1 MSKALVIGNGKS
13 RAWFRS
19 PRWVAADDV
28 VTWGCNAIYREGP
41 VDNLVA
47 MDNAMK
53 FEIHAS
59 GYPKKHQCWFS
70 SWNVIDSMVWSIIKH
85 DCGVPEYF
93 IHESEDE
100 TPLCVINEY
109 KSNTLQELVNE
120 TLTQN
125 PHYNM
130 DDVSEHLIS
139 KDWRYKDAG
148 YWISYISGQNL
159 EQIVEKKQK
168 ILAKTIIFSLGFSLV
183 FISFGATASY
193 FGSFLINYSDTLRI
207 IAGIIIIIFS
217 LQIMGVLKLNILN
230 KEKRFYTKNYS
241 NNLFFPFLVGTAFAF
256 GWTPCIGPVL
266 GSILTLAAVETSI
279 AQGVILLSFY
289 SLGLAIPFILSGY
302 AITKF
307 LSVSKN
313 LKSKMRLISLI
324 GGSIL
329 LITGILILTNVLQ
342 IVGFYLLEI
351 FPFLENFG

>member
-1 MSKALVIGNGKS
+1 MFIKSYIALGAGFIS
-13 RAWFRS
+13 FLS
-19 PRWVAADDV
+19 PCVLPL
-28 VTWGCNAIYREGP
+28 IP
-41 VDNLVA
+41 
-47 MDNAMK
+47 
-53 FEIHAS
+53 
-59 GYPKKHQCWFS
+59 GY
-70 SWNVIDSMVWSIIKH
+70 
-85 DCGVPEYF
+85 
-93 IHESEDE
+93 
-100 TPLCVINEY
+100 
-109 KSNTLQELVNE
+109 
-120 TLTQN
+120 
-125 PHYNM
+125 
-130 DDVSEHLIS
+130 
-139 KDWRYKDAG
+139 
-148 YWISYISGQNL
+148 ISYISGQNL

-313 LKSKMRLISLI
+313 LKSKMRLTSLI

>member
-1 MSKALVIGNGKS
+1 MLELLIA
-13 RAWFRS
+13 
-19 PRWVAADDV
+19 
-28 VTWGCNAIYREGP
+28 
-41 VDNLVA
+41 
-47 MDNAMK
+47 
-53 FEIHAS
+53 
-59 GYPKKHQCWFS
+59 FS
-70 SWNVIDSMVWSIIKH
+70 A
-85 DCGVPEYF
+85 G
-93 IHESEDE
+93 
-100 TPLCVINEY
+100 
-109 KSNTLQELVNE
+109 
-120 TLTQN
+120 
-125 PHYNM
+125 
-130 DDVSEHLIS
+130 LIS
-139 KDWRYKDAG
+139 FLSPCVLPLIPG
-148 YWISYISGQNL
+148 YISYISGQNL

-329 LITGILILTNVLQ
+329 LITGILILTNILQ

>member
-1 MSKALVIGNGKS
+1 MIELT
-13 RAWFRS
+13 
-19 PRWVAADDV
+19 VAFGA
-28 VTWGCNAIYREGP
+28 G
-41 VDNLVA
+41 
-47 MDNAMK
+47 
-53 FEIHAS
+53 
-59 GYPKKHQCWFS
+59 
-70 SWNVIDSMVWSIIKH
+70 
-85 DCGVPEYF
+85 
-93 IHESEDE
+93 
-100 TPLCVINEY
+100 
-109 KSNTLQELVNE
+109 
-120 TLTQN
+120 
-125 PHYNM
+125 
-130 DDVSEHLIS
+130 LIS
-139 KDWRYKDAG
+139 FLSPCVLPLIPG
-148 YWISYISGQNL
+148 YISYISGQNL

>member
-1 MSKALVIGNGKS
+1 MFIKSYIALGAGFVS
-13 RAWFRS
+13 FLS
-19 PRWVAADDV
+19 PCVLPL
-28 VTWGCNAIYREGP
+28 IP
-41 VDNLVA
+41 
-47 MDNAMK
+47 
-53 FEIHAS
+53 
-59 GYPKKHQCWFS
+59 GY
-70 SWNVIDSMVWSIIKH
+70 
-85 DCGVPEYF
+85 
-93 IHESEDE
+93 
-100 TPLCVINEY
+100 
-109 KSNTLQELVNE
+109 
-120 TLTQN
+120 
-125 PHYNM
+125 
-130 DDVSEHLIS
+130 
-139 KDWRYKDAG
+139 
-148 YWISYISGQNL
+148 ISYISGQNL

-217 LQIMGVLKLNILN
+217 LQVMGVLKLNILN

-302 AITKF
+302 GITKF

>member
-1 MSKALVIGNGKS
+1 MFIKSYIALGAGFVS
-13 RAWFRS
+13 FLS
-19 PRWVAADDV
+19 PCVLPL
-28 VTWGCNAIYREGP
+28 IP
-41 VDNLVA
+41 
-47 MDNAMK
+47 
-53 FEIHAS
+53 
-59 GYPKKHQCWFS
+59 GY
-70 SWNVIDSMVWSIIKH
+70 
-85 DCGVPEYF
+85 
-93 IHESEDE
+93 
-100 TPLCVINEY
+100 
-109 KSNTLQELVNE
+109 
-120 TLTQN
+120 
-125 PHYNM
+125 
-130 DDVSEHLIS
+130 
-139 KDWRYKDAG
+139 
-148 YWISYISGQNL
+148 ISYISGQNL

-302 AITKF
+302 GITKF

-313 LKSKMRLISLI
+313 LRSKMRLISLI

>member
-1 MSKALVIGNGKS
+1 MFIKSYIALGAGFIS
-13 RAWFRS
+13 FLS
-19 PRWVAADDV
+19 PCVLPL
-28 VTWGCNAIYREGP
+28 IP
-41 VDNLVA
+41 
-47 MDNAMK
+47 
-53 FEIHAS
+53 
-59 GYPKKHQCWFS
+59 GY
-70 SWNVIDSMVWSIIKH
+70 
-85 DCGVPEYF
+85 
-93 IHESEDE
+93 
-100 TPLCVINEY
+100 
-109 KSNTLQELVNE
+109 
-120 TLTQN
+120 
-125 PHYNM
+125 
-130 DDVSEHLIS
+130 
-139 KDWRYKDAG
+139 
-148 YWISYISGQNL
+148 ISYISGQNL

-168 ILAKTIIFSLGFSLV
+168 ILAKTIIFSFGFSLV

>member
-1 MSKALVIGNGKS
+1 MFIKSYIALGAGFIS
-13 RAWFRS
+13 FLS
-19 PRWVAADDV
+19 PCVLPL
-28 VTWGCNAIYREGP
+28 IP
-41 VDNLVA
+41 
-47 MDNAMK
+47 
-53 FEIHAS
+53 
-59 GYPKKHQCWFS
+59 GY
-70 SWNVIDSMVWSIIKH
+70 
-85 DCGVPEYF
+85 
-93 IHESEDE
+93 
-100 TPLCVINEY
+100 
-109 KSNTLQELVNE
+109 
-120 TLTQN
+120 
-125 PHYNM
+125 
-130 DDVSEHLIS
+130 
-139 KDWRYKDAG
+139 
-148 YWISYISGQNL
+148 ISYISGQNL

-289 SLGLAIPFILSGY
+289 SLGLAVPFVLSGY
-302 AITKF
+302 GITKF

-313 LKSKMRLISLI
+313 LRSKMRLISLI

-351 FPFLENFG
+351 FPFLESFG

>member
-1 MSKALVIGNGKS
+1 MFIKSYIALGAGFIS
-13 RAWFRS
+13 FLS
-19 PRWVAADDV
+19 PCVLPL
-28 VTWGCNAIYREGP
+28 IP
-41 VDNLVA
+41 
-47 MDNAMK
+47 
-53 FEIHAS
+53 
-59 GYPKKHQCWFS
+59 GY
-70 SWNVIDSMVWSIIKH
+70 
-85 DCGVPEYF
+85 
-93 IHESEDE
+93 
-100 TPLCVINEY
+100 
-109 KSNTLQELVNE
+109 
-120 TLTQN
+120 
-125 PHYNM
+125 
-130 DDVSEHLIS
+130 
-139 KDWRYKDAG
+139 
-148 YWISYISGQNL
+148 ISYISGQNL

-329 LITGILILTNVLQ
+329 LITGILILTNILQ

-351 FPFLENFG
+351 FPLLENFG

>member
-1 MSKALVIGNGKS
+1 M
-13 RAWFRS
+13 
-19 PRWVAADDV
+19 
-28 VTWGCNAIYREGP
+28 
-41 VDNLVA
+41 
-47 MDNAMK
+47 
-53 FEIHAS
+53 FEI
-59 GYPKKHQCWFS
+59 
-70 SWNVIDSMVWSIIKH
+70 IIAF
-85 DCGVPEYF
+85 GAG
-93 IHESEDE
+93 
-100 TPLCVINEY
+100 
-109 KSNTLQELVNE
+109 
-120 TLTQN
+120 
-125 PHYNM
+125 
-130 DDVSEHLIS
+130 LIS
-139 KDWRYKDAG
+139 FLSPCVLPLIPG
-148 YWISYISGQNL
+148 YISYISGQNL

-193 FGSFLINYSDTLRI
+193 FGSFLINYSNTLRI

-329 LITGILILTNVLQ
+329 LITGILILTNILQ

>member
-1 MSKALVIGNGKS
+1 MFIKSYIALGAGFIS
-13 RAWFRS
+13 FLS
-19 PRWVAADDV
+19 PCVLPL
-28 VTWGCNAIYREGP
+28 IP
-41 VDNLVA
+41 
-47 MDNAMK
+47 
-53 FEIHAS
+53 
-59 GYPKKHQCWFS
+59 GY
-70 SWNVIDSMVWSIIKH
+70 
-85 DCGVPEYF
+85 
-93 IHESEDE
+93 
-100 TPLCVINEY
+100 
-109 KSNTLQELVNE
+109 
-120 TLTQN
+120 
-125 PHYNM
+125 
-130 DDVSEHLIS
+130 
-139 KDWRYKDAG
+139 
-148 YWISYISGQNL
+148 ISYISGQNL

-279 AQGVILLSFY
+279 AQGVVLLSFY

>member
-1 MSKALVIGNGKS
+1 MFIKSYIALGAGFIS
-13 RAWFRS
+13 FLS
-19 PRWVAADDV
+19 PCVLPL
-28 VTWGCNAIYREGP
+28 IP
-41 VDNLVA
+41 
-47 MDNAMK
+47 
-53 FEIHAS
+53 
-59 GYPKKHQCWFS
+59 GY
-70 SWNVIDSMVWSIIKH
+70 
-85 DCGVPEYF
+85 
-93 IHESEDE
+93 
-100 TPLCVINEY
+100 
-109 KSNTLQELVNE
+109 
-120 TLTQN
+120 
-125 PHYNM
+125 
-130 DDVSEHLIS
+130 
-139 KDWRYKDAG
+139 
-148 YWISYISGQNL
+148 ISYISGQNL

-183 FISFGATASY
+183 FILFGATASY

-302 AITKF
+302 GITKF
-307 LSVSKN
+307 LSVTKN
-313 LKSKMRLISLI
+313 LKSKMRMISLI
-324 GGSIL
+324 GGFVL

>member
-1 MSKALVIGNGKS
+1 MFIKSYIALGAGFIS
-13 RAWFRS
+13 FLS
-19 PRWVAADDV
+19 PCVLPL
-28 VTWGCNAIYREGP
+28 IP
-41 VDNLVA
+41 
-47 MDNAMK
+47 
-53 FEIHAS
+53 
-59 GYPKKHQCWFS
+59 GY
-70 SWNVIDSMVWSIIKH
+70 
-85 DCGVPEYF
+85 
-93 IHESEDE
+93 
-100 TPLCVINEY
+100 
-109 KSNTLQELVNE
+109 
-120 TLTQN
+120 
-125 PHYNM
+125 
-130 DDVSEHLIS
+130 
-139 KDWRYKDAG
+139 
-148 YWISYISGQNL
+148 ISYISGQNL

-313 LKSKMRLISLI
+313 LKSKMRLISLV

>member
-1 MSKALVIGNGKS
+1 MFIKS
-13 RAWFRS
+13 YIAFGAGFISFLS
-19 PRWVAADDV
+19 PCVLPL
-28 VTWGCNAIYREGP
+28 IP
-41 VDNLVA
+41 
-47 MDNAMK
+47 
-53 FEIHAS
+53 
-59 GYPKKHQCWFS
+59 GY
-70 SWNVIDSMVWSIIKH
+70 
-85 DCGVPEYF
+85 
-93 IHESEDE
+93 
-100 TPLCVINEY
+100 
-109 KSNTLQELVNE
+109 
-120 TLTQN
+120 
-125 PHYNM
+125 
-130 DDVSEHLIS
+130 
-139 KDWRYKDAG
+139 
-148 YWISYISGQNL
+148 ISYISGQNL

-217 LQIMGVLKLNILN
+217 LQVMGVLKLNILN

-329 LITGILILTNVLQ
+329 LITGILILTNILQ